1 MAQKSEKKNDK
12 FVVNFM
18 LGGVAGAISKVRLKL
33 LNKVNNNFL
42 MQKYI

>member
-18 LGGVAGAISKVRLKL
+18 LGGVAGAISKVRLKFTIIFKA
-33 LNKVNNNFL
+33 KV
-42 MQKYI
+42 